1 MNDTIKVNYDSGKPL
16 VKERHMTENKRA
28 FVEGLGELLEKYSRE
43 DISKLTYDKDEDG
56 FEAVTIH
63 YTNGYTKTK
72 NVTGDSVIAIL
83 TDVYKALI

>member
-1 MNDTIKVNYDSGKPL
+1 MS
-16 VKERHMTENKRA
+16 ENKRA

-72 NVTGDSVIAIL
+72 NVTGDSCL
-83 TDVYKALI
+83 GMMHDLYKALI